1 MYKEIERE
9 KYEKIIKLVG
19 EFEVISSSETVLIPM
34 SVYSGIL
41 DDFMELIS
49 IDREHIEEIE
59 QENQILIL
67 NTPQVEDVERGN
79 YF

>member
-1 MYKEIERE
+1 MYLEIEEE
-9 KYEKIIKLVG
+9 KYKKIILLIG
-19 EFEVISSSETVLIPM
+19 EFDAIKKADSVLIPLE
-34 SVYSGIL
+34 VYTDIINNL
-41 DDFMELIS
+41 MDLIY